1 MEWLTIKLNSDKLC
15 IFSVYF
21 SIFQYISVTTEKNIT
36 PSCYINCTINYF
48 SIEHSWLLDVS
59 GHMNDEQMLT
69 GWVIIIKLVSNY
81 FKWHLGEEFIF
92 FFLTVLKGIFT
103 KAYYKKCRSAY
114 YTQARVLFYK
124 SIFLLAD
131 SKQMHCKSQSVEI
144 SV

>member
-1 MEWLTIKLNSDKLC
+1 MYI
-15 IFSVYF
+15 F

-92 FFLTVLKGIFT
+92 FSLL
-103 KAYYKKCRSAY
+103 CW
-114 YTQARVLFYK
+114 RV
-124 SIFLLAD
+124 FLLKHTIKNAD
-131 SKQMHCKSQSVEI
+131 LHITPKREFYFIKVYFCWLTQSRCIVNPKVWKYLFNF
-144 SV
+144 SLGVN